1 MLKIKDNI
9 DLKELEKLGFIPEII
24 NYPQYDINNETI
36 AYYKT
41 LHKKEGSGAI
51 IEVHSANKKI
61 TINAGLG
68 VVYSNSK
75 LNDVTIMNLDILY
88 DLIKAGLVEK
98 VKEE

>member
-1 MLKIKDNI
+1 MLKIKDDV

-41 LHKKEGSGAI
+41 LHKKEESEAI
-51 IEVHSANKKI
+51 IEVQSVSKQI
-61 TINAGLG
+61 TINADLY

-75 LNDVTIMNLDILY
+75 FNDVMIMNLDILY
-88 DLIKAGLVEK
+88 DLIQAGYIEK
-98 VKEE
+98 VEE